1 MKNPKAEEK
10 DRRSSA
16 LGFDTLPELLD
27 QAVERYQSRV
37 AMKSHHPWGYQSIT
51 YREMGRLISYLGT
64 GLIARGLG
72 RQDRVALLADN
83 SPEWALLYAA
93 VTSAGSVIVP
103 LETGM
108 KENEIRHL
116 LLHSGTTM
124 LVVSPSIYSNR
135 IEGLNLKDVQV
146 FIIGEETGLG
156 ATPLGE
162 VMADGKQRINDSDG
176 EFFSRKGSVSPH
188 DIAAI
193 CYTSGTT
200 GQPKGVVLLH
210 KNLVANVKGCIKRF
224 SVMETDSFLCLLP
237 LYHTLASTTTFLVP
251 VAAGCSI
258 VFARSLKSRDIREDI
273 EREGITIFVGVPLLF
288 EHIAS
293 AVRDQ
298 LKRAPKGG
306 RLVLQF
312 LLRLLSGLMAL
323 LRRIFRRKV
332 GSGLYRRGL
341 SKKGLGSLRFCV
353 SGAAALRRDVEQT
366 LTDVG
371 LTVLQGYGLTEA
383 SPVVAVNPLER
394 PKSGTVGTPLDGVEV
409 KIDSPDGEG
418 SGEVTVRGDNVMK
431 EYWKNP
437 EATANA
443 LRNGWLHTGD
453 LGTLDREGYLTI
465 VGRKKDI
472 IVTAGGKNIHPES
485 IEARL
490 NRSPFILE
498 SVVLPVP
505 DRKGNDRVA
514 AIVVPD
520 YDTLGGLQVEL
531 TEESIRETISDE
543 IKKICSDLPDYK
555 RIIEFQIRDEELPK
569 TPTRKVKRHL
579 VTWIKE

>member
-1 MKNPKAEEK
+1 MAANSTDYTFE
-10 DRRSSA
+10 
-16 LGFDTLPELLD
+16 TLPALFD
-27 QAVERYQSRV
+27 HAVERFQSRV

-64 GLIARGLG
+64 GLIARGLE

-83 SPEWALLYAA
+83 SPEWALLHAA
-93 VTSAGSVIVP
+93 VTSVGGIIVP
-103 LETGM
+103 LETSM

-116 LLHSGTTM
+116 LLHSGAAM
-124 LVVSPSIYSNR
+124 LVTSPSIYGDR
-135 IEGLNLKDVQV
+135 IEGMHLKEVQV
-146 FIIGEETGLG
+146 FIIGEEADLG
-156 ATPLGE
+156 GTSLGE
-162 VMADGKQRINDSDG
+162 VMAEGKQRINDGDG
-176 EFFSRKGSVSPH
+176 AFFSRKSSVSPD

-210 KNLVANVKGCIKRF
+210 RNLVTNVKGCIARF
-224 SVMETDSFLCLLP
+224 SVTENDSFICLLP
-237 LYHTLASTTTFLVP
+237 LYHTFASTTTFLVP

-258 VFARSLKSRDIREDI
+258 AFARSLKSREIREDI

-293 AVRDQ
+293 SVRDR
-298 LKRAPKGG
+298 LEGSPKGK
-306 RLVLQF
+306 RL
-312 LLRLLSGLMAL
+312 LLRILSGLMTGL
-323 LRRIFRRKV
+323 GKIFRRRV
-332 GSGLYRRGL
+332 GSGLYRREL
-341 SKKGLGSLRFCV
+341 SKKGFGSIRFCV
-353 SGAAALRRDVEQT
+353 SGAAALRRDVEQV
-366 LTDVG
+366 LTDIG
-371 LTVLQGYGLTEA
+371 LPILQGYGLTEA
-383 SPVVAVNPLER
+383 SPVVAANPPER
-394 PKSGTVGTPLDGVEV
+394 PKSGSVGPPLDGVEV
-409 KIDSPDGEG
+409 RIDSPDAEGVGEI
-418 SGEVTVRGDNVMK
+418 TVRGGNVMR

-437 EATANA
+437 EATVSV

-453 LGTLDREGYLTI
+453 LGVIDGNGYLTI

-485 IEARL
+485 IEAKL
-490 NRSPFILE
+490 NRSPFVLE
-498 SVVLPVP
+498 SMVLPVP

-520 YDTLGGLQVEL
+520 YDTLGGLKDEL
-531 TEESIRETISDE
+531 TEEGIRQTISDE
-543 IKKICSDLPDYK
+543 IKKVCSELPEYQ

>member
-1 MKNPKAEEK
+1 MAAN
-10 DRRSSA
+10 ST
-16 LGFDTLPELLD
+16 FDHTFETLPALFD
-27 QAVERYQSRV
+27 HAVERFQSRV

-51 YREMGRLISYLGT
+51 YREMGRLVSYLGT

-72 RQDRVALLADN
+72 HQDRVVLLADN

-93 VTSAGSVIVP
+93 VTSVGGIIVP
-103 LETGM
+103 LETSM

-116 LLHSGTTM
+116 LLHSGASM
-124 LVVSPSIYSNR
+124 LVASPSIFGDR
-135 IEGLNLKDVQV
+135 IEGMHLKDVQV
-146 FIIGEETGLG
+146 FIIGEETDLG
-156 ATPLGE
+156 GTSLGE
-162 VMADGKQRINDSDG
+162 VMAEGKQRINDGDG
-176 EFFSRKGSVSPH
+176 AFFSRKSSVSPD

-210 KNLVANVKGCIKRF
+210 RNLVSNVKGCIKRF
-224 SVMETDSFLCLLP
+224 NVMETDSFLCLLP

-258 VFARSLKSRDIREDI
+258 TFARSLKSRDIREDI

-288 EHIAS
+288 EHIAA
-293 AVRDQ
+293 AVREQ
-298 LKRAPKGG
+298 LESSPKGG
-306 RLVLQF
+306 RILLGL
-312 LLRLLSGLMAL
+312 LLRILSGLMAL

-332 GSGLYRRGL
+332 GSGLYRREL
-341 SKKGLGSLRFCV
+341 SKKGLGSIRFCV
-353 SGAAALRRDVEQT
+353 SGAAALRRDVEQV
-366 LTDVG
+366 LTDIG
-371 LTVLQGYGLTEA
+371 LPILQGYGLTEA
-383 SPVVAVNPLER
+383 SPVVTANPLER
-394 PKSGTVGTPLDGVEV
+394 PKSGTVGPPLDDVEV
-409 KIDSPDGEG
+409 RIDSPDGEG
-418 SGEVTVRGDNVMK
+418 IGEVTVRGGNVMR

-453 LGTLDREGYLTI
+453 LGMIDGNGYLTI
-465 VGRKKDI
+465 VGRKKHI

-498 SVVLPVP
+498 SMVLPVP

-520 YDTLGGLQVEL
+520 YDTLGGLREEL
-531 TEESIRETISDE
+531 TEEGIRQTISDE
-543 IKKICSDLPDYK
+543 IKKICTELPEYK
-555 RIIEFQIRDEELPK
+555 RIVEFQIRDEELPK